1 MEPPSTPTTAPQT
14 LTTSPTPPIPPT
26 PPTPSASTIL
36 PFPQNQNTP
45 KTRRF
50 AVIVMV
56 LLLLIGLVAGGLI
69 GYAVTSSNFNG
80 KLNSIQAQLK
90 EYSQNT
96 TTYPNASF
104 ILGNNV
110 SLSNLYQQVQPSV
123 VVITDLLAVT
133 SFFGTSYEELQ
144 GSGFIASVN
153 NQLVIVTND
162 HVVQG
167 AVNITVSFADGDSYT
182 AQLLGSDQLADLAVL
197 TITPMPSGLTPLTV
211 ISSSTLQVGEPVVA
225 VGSPYGL
232 SGTLT
237 TGVISALGRVIT
249 ETTETGGTGPT
260 VPDIIQTSTAIN
272 PGNSG
277 GPLLNYAGEVVG
289 ITTAAVSNSQGLGF
303 AIPSDTIM
311 RELSSLVTTG
321 SYNQHPTIDA
331 TLTDMDLQIAQAM
344 GTSVT
349 YGSLVE
355 SVSTQNGLKGG
366 TTQVDILGSPVTIGG
381 DIIIA
386 INGVRITN
394 TDDLLSY
401 LEENTLPG
409 QIASFT
415 VVRNGQTQTV
425 SVTIGTLTLSSS

>member
-1 MEPPSTPTTAPQT
+1 METPTIPTIPSSPLPQ
-14 LTTSPTPPIPPT
+14 
-26 PPTPSASTIL
+26 
-36 PFPQNQNTP
+36 
-45 KTRRF
+45 KTKRF
-50 AVIVMV
+50 SVVIIVV
-56 LLLLIGLVAGGLI
+56 LLVVGLVAGGLI
-69 GYAVTSSNFNG
+69 GYAVTYSNFNG
-80 KLNSIQAQLK
+80 KLNNIQAQLQD
-90 EYSQNT
+90 YSQNA

-104 ILGNNV
+104 VLGNNV
-110 SLSNLYQQVQPSV
+110 SLSNLYQQIQPSV
-123 VVITDLLAVT
+123 VVITDLLPVT
-133 SFFGTSYEELQ
+133 SFFGTSYDELQ
-144 GSGFIASVN
+144 GSGFIASVD

-167 AVNITVSFADGDSYT
+167 TTNITVSFADGDSYT

-197 TITPMPSGLTPLTV
+197 TITPMPSGLTPLTLV
-211 ISSSTLQVGEPVVA
+211 SSSTLQVGEPVVA

-249 ETTETGGTGPT
+249 ETTETGATGPT

-272 PGNSG
+272 AGNSG

-289 ITTAAVSNSQGLGF
+289 ITTAAVSDSQGLGF

-321 SYNQHPTIDA
+321 SYNQHPSIDA
-331 TLTDMDLQIAQAM
+331 TLTDMNLQIAQAM

-366 TTQVDILGSPVTIGG
+366 STQVTTLGSTVTIGG

-386 INGVRITN
+386 INGTRITN
-394 TDDLLSY
+394 TDSLLTY
-401 LEENTLPG
+401 LEQNMLPG
-409 QIASFT
+409 QTFNFT
-415 VVRNGQTQTV
+415 VIRNNQTQTIA
-425 SVTIGTLTLSSS
+425 VTIGKLS